1 MTRTRLAHLVLVLG
15 LALGLL
21 VAGAAAAA
29 VTGTWELTVSL
40 GGGQGGT
47 ATFELQEADGQ
58 ITGTYRGQLGDAPVT
73 GTANGNEISFSF
85 ESQAGK
91 VTYEGTVDGDTMKGK
106 CTYGQLGE
114 GTFEGKKK

>member
-1 MTRTRLAHLVLVLG
+1 MTSWKRRRTACLLIAI
-15 LALGLL
+15 ALLT
-21 VAGAAAAA
+21 AAAAAAA
-29 VTGTWELTVSL
+29 VTGTWELTVTL

-47 ATFELQEADGQ
+47 ATFELEEADGKL
-58 ITGTYRGQLGDAPVT
+58 TGTYRGQLGDAPVN
-73 GTANGNEISFSF
+73 GTVDGNQVSFSF

-114 GTFEGKKK
+114 GTFEGTKK